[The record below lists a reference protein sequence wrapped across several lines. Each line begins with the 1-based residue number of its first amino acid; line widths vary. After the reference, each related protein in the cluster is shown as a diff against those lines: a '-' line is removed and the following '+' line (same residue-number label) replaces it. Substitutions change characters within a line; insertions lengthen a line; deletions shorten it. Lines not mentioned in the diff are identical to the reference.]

1 MSAATIQPTSHSTNA
16 GLSSPHPS
24 ETHQRAGAG
33 NPFNADELADLAD
46 SVKNLIEDKQAF
58 CPNEE
63 GTPEAVERLT
73 ALLNKLHALMA

>member
-1 MSAATIQPTSHSTNA
+1 MSTATIQSTSNSTQA

-46 SVKNLIEDKQAF
+46 SVKNLIEDKKTF

-63 GTPEAVERLT
+63 DTPEAVARLSD
-73 ALLNKLHALMA
+73 LLKKLHGLMA